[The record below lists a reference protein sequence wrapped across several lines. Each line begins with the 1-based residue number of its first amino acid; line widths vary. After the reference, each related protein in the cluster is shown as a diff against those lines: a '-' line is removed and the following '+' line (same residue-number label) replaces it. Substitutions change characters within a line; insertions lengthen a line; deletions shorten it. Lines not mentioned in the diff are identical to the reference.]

1 MTKHTLSCMVR
12 DYSWIFL
19 GSVLY
24 SLSFDWFY
32 VPNQIGF
39 GGLTALGMILN
50 HLSPA
55 IPIGTAVLVLNI
67 PIFVLGWKFL
77 GGHTL
82 VSSLF
87 AMAVTSVLVDLIAAI
102 YAFPPM
108 DPMLTAVFGGVSL
121 GAALGM
127 IFSKGATTGGTDLIA
142 RLLKLPF
149 AWLPIGKLLLVVDLA
164 MLLAVSIAFRSLESA
179 MYGIISLYISTLVMD
194 MVLYGLDQS
203 KVAYIVTAR
212 PQEIA
217 AEIDRQMDRGATFLH
232 GEGSFS
238 REEKLVLMC
247 AFKQR
252 QIVPLKEIVHQLDP
266 EAFIIVCNAHEV
278 LGQGFRRYQKNDI

>member
-1 MTKHTLSCMVR
+1 MTKHTLSRMVR
-12 DYSWIFL
+12 DYAWIAL

-55 IPIGTAVLVLNI
+55 IPIGTVVLVLNI
-67 PIFVLGWKFL
+67 PIFILGWKFL

-87 AMAVTSVLVDLIAAI
+87 AMAATSVLVDLIAAI
-102 YAFPPM
+102 YTFPPM
-108 DPMLTAVFGGVSL
+108 DPMLAAVFGGVSL
-121 GAALGM
+121 GVSLGM

-149 AWLPIGKLLLVVDLA
+149 AWLPMGKLLLAVDLS
-164 MLLAVSIAFRSLESA
+164 MLLAVSIAFRSMESA

-203 KVAYIVTAR
+203 KVAYIVTTR

-238 REEKLVLMC
+238 REV
-247 AFKQR
+247 
-252 QIVPLKEIVHQLDP
+252 
-266 EAFIIVCNAHEV
+266 
-278 LGQGFRRYQKNDI
+278 

>member
-1 MTKHTLSCMVR
+1 MTKPNLTRMVR
-12 DYSWIFL
+12 DYAWIAL

-55 IPIGTAVLVLNI
+55 IPIGTVVLVLNI
-67 PIFVLGWKFL
+67 PIFILGWKFL

-87 AMAVTSVLVDLIAAI
+87 AMAATSVLVDLIAAI
-102 YAFPPM
+102 YTFPPM
-108 DPMLTAVFGGVSL
+108 DPMLAAVFGGVSL
-121 GAALGM
+121 GASLGM

-164 MLLAVSIAFRSLESA
+164 MLLAVSIAFRSMESA

-203 KVAYIVTAR
+203 KVAYIVTTR

-247 AFKQR
+247 AFKQK
-252 QIVPLKEIVHQLDP
+252 QIVPLKALVHDLDP
-266 EAFIIVCNAHEV
+266 EAFLIVCDAHEV